1 MDEIFPVFSGVVLGF
16 IVARMSSGQTRTA
29 VLIVA
34 SLALGL
40 CASWI
45 SGELAVSPWYAL
57 VDVAQVLIA
66 AIMVAV
72 LVKKWSSR
80 VKRTT

>member
-1 MDEIFPVFSGVVLGF
+1 MDEIFPVLSGVVLGF
-16 IVARMSSGQTRTA
+16 VIARMQSGALRNA

-45 SGELAVSPWYAL
+45 SGELAVSSWYVL
-57 VDVAQVLIA
+57 VDVAQVLVA
-66 AIMVAV
+66 AILVAV

-80 VKRTT
+80 VKRLT

>member
-1 MDEIFPVFSGVVLGF
+1 MDEIFPVLSGVVLGF
-16 IVARMSSGQTRTA
+16 IVARMQAHTLRTA

-34 SLALGL
+34 SLALGF

-45 SGELAVSPWYAL
+45 SGELAVSPWFVL
-57 VDVAQVLIA
+57 VDTAQVLVA
-66 AIMVAV
+66 AVLIAV
-72 LVKKWSSR
+72 LVKRWQSR

>member
-1 MDEIFPVFSGVVLGF
+1 MDEIFPVLSGVVLGF
-16 IVARMSSGQTRTA
+16 IIARMQSGLLRTA

-45 SGELAVSPWYAL
+45 SGELAVGPWYVL
-57 VDVAQVLIA
+57 IDIAQVLAA

-80 VKRTT
+80 VKRLT